1 MGLAGLVQMLEGLMG
16 PAGLVQLL
24 EGLDRTSW
32 SVEEEKLSADPE
44 TASDL

>member
-32 SVEEEKLSADPE
+32 CVEEEKLSVDPE